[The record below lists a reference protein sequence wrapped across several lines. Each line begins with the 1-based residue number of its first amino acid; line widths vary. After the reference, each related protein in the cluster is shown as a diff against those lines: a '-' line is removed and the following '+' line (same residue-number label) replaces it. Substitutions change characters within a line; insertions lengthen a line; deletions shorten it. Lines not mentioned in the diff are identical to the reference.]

1 MLRIAAEVLVSP
13 LLAFTLK
20 LFPYFPPLLEDR
32 AIADYHHE
40 IHTVLYEL
48 QRGAQV
54 SRSRWISL
62 QAMTEESLGSLFSH
76 SVN

>member
-1 MLRIAAEVLVSP
+1 MFIEMLRIAAEVLVSP
-13 LLAFTLK
+13 LPAFMLK

-62 QAMTEESLGSLFSH
+62 QAMTK
-76 SVN
+76 